1 MVPSPFTIAP
11 ISGPNA
17 IAEVKNKGDVTCW
30 RLTRVSNMI
39 NQPHGLLIQPTT
51 CQYLCRPCLIPKLWK
66 IPKAQGIGYYAIVKH
81 MYWILLS
88 KVLFMAGKDVLSLR
102 KAMEKDRLGRLR
114 ATYCSELAPRR
125 PFFHKKEQ
133 ISVALM
139 ALLLRR
145 PLHEPVAIY

>member
-1 MVPSPFTIAP
+1 
-11 ISGPNA
+11 
-17 IAEVKNKGDVTCW
+17 
-30 RLTRVSNMI
+30 
-39 NQPHGLLIQPTT
+39 
-51 CQYLCRPCLIPKLWK
+51 
-66 IPKAQGIGYYAIVKH
+66 
-81 MYWILLS
+81 
-88 KVLFMAGKDVLSLR
+88 MAGKDVLSLR